1 MTPVIESLFDEADSR
16 YLKPPA
22 LKEVT
27 TYVASLTERVS
38 AYRLMRDRELKIMQT
53 VADHLTA
60 SLPDES
66 IARVEQ
72 TLKMAILILR
82 HSSMAMLMED
92 ANYLEERFLPY
103 LRETREIHA
112 TESVD
117 ALLYPALRNQLNQL
131 FNDRQLA
138 LLTPYLDQAQ
148 RVLISNVVDVDESLL
163 TMSGMF

>member
-1 MTPVIESLFDEADSR
+1 MTPVIESLFDEAESR

-27 TYVASLTERVS
+27 TYVASLNERVS
-38 AYRLMRDRELKIMQT
+38 AYRLMRDRELKIMQA
-53 VADHLTA
+53 VADHLTSA
-60 SLPDES
+60 LPDES
-66 IARVEQ
+66 VSHLEQ
-72 TLKMAILILR
+72 ALKIAILILR

-103 LRETREIHA
+103 LREMREIHA

-117 ALLYPALRNQLNQL
+117 ALLYPFLRNQLGQL

-138 LLTPYLDQAQ
+138 LLTPYLDQTQ
-148 RVLISNVVDVDESLL
+148 RVLISNTVDEDESLL

>member
-16 YLKPPA
+16 YLKLPA

-27 TYVASLTERVS
+27 LYVTSLNERVS

-53 VADHLTA
+53 VADQLTA
-60 SLPDES
+60 SLPNES
-66 IARVEQ
+66 VSHIEQ

-103 LRETREIHA
+103 LREIREIHA

-117 ALLYPALRNQLNQL
+117 ALLYPALRNQLSQL
-131 FNDRQLA
+131 FNDRQLN

-148 RVLISNVVDVDESLL
+148 RVVIANSVSVEIGRAHV
-163 TMSGMF
+163 